1 MAADMVDAAQL
12 RYHPAVLLGLRL
24 CWRAQ
29 RCLWSQLAD
38 NVCTSPYGSFHLVT
52 LTEEKLSSVKMFV
65 LKKIQIWH
73 QTSNPLDSRYKN
85 FKAKGFFFL
94 FLNAESCLQTYSEL

>member
-12 RYHPAVLLGLRL
+12 RHHPAVLLGLRL
-24 CWRAQ
+24 RWRAQ
-29 RCLWSQLAD
+29 RCLWSRLAD

-73 QTSNPLDSRYKN
+73 QTRWILDTKFQS
-85 FKAKGFFFL
+85 
-94 FLNAESCLQTYSEL
+94 